1 MKLYLTGPS
10 AGYFDDNRAAFE
22 AAGRKLRERT
32 LDVTT
37 RADLD
42 DAAGE
47 IKTELCVALSHD
59 ALVLL
64 PGWRASESAVLI
76 ASVATRVGMPVFE
89 LPALNRLD
97 AAALPP
103 SFSIR
108 P

>member
-22 AAGRKLRERT
+22 AAALKLRERR
-32 LDVTT
+32 LVVTS

-59 ALVLL
+59 GVVLL
-64 PGWRASESAVLI
+64 PGWRASESATLI
-76 ASVATRVGMPVFE
+76 VTVALRVGMPVFE
-89 LPALNRLD
+89 FPNLTRLD
-97 AAALPP
+97 AAK
-103 SFSIR
+103 SDGT
-108 P
+108 